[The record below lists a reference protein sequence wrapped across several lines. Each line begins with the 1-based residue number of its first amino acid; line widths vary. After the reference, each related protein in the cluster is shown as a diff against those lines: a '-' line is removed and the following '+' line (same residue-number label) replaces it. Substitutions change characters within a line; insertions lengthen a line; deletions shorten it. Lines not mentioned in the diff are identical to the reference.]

1 MNEVNYFLKILKH
14 QNPIYYSGVRITTE
28 VKNIYGEP
36 GINNIV
42 VGKLRKIIIQ
52 FPGNSGNLY
61 SNISSYIRFV
71 WGTNDVIAEFDF
83 DGTNY
88 FKFTV

>member
-1 MNEVNYFLKILKH
+1 MKEIDYFLRILKR
-14 QNPIYYSGVRITTE
+14 QNPIYYNGVTITTKVE
-28 VKNIYGEP
+28 NIYGGYE
-36 GINNIV
+36 INNIV
-42 VGKLRKIIIQ
+42 VGKLRKISII

-61 SNISSYIRFV
+61 SNIRSYIRFV

>member
-14 QNPIYYSGVRITTE
+14 QNPIYYSRVRITTE

-36 GINNIV
+36 GINNII